1 MKRQRT
7 VTIPAQM
14 GLASWTTPTGGTG
27 QFRPN
32 GPVVLVPATEAAPM
46 NPNPY
51 DVYGGVKTLAARMF
65 VGLNVGGK
73 PTWDVDDV
81 VHAVRAE
88 RGKQKVPAD
97 ASFLLQRGIYTH
109 TPKRGR
115 KTVIEE
121 NSVQVVIVKM
131 PSEPERTWRPH
142 LIRLAERLAQRLKQA
157 SVILELQ
164 RGGLVTEVLGVRP
177 Y

>member
-7 VTIPAQM
+7 LTVPAQM
-14 GLASWTTPTGGTG
+14 GPARWTTPTGGAG

-32 GPVVLVPATEAAPM
+32 GPVVFVPATDGSAM
-46 NPNPY
+46 HPNPY
-51 DVYGGVKTLAARMF
+51 EVYGGSDTLAARLF

-73 PTWDVDDV
+73 PTWNIDDV

-121 NSVQVVIVKM
+121 TSVQVVIVRM
-131 PSEPERTWRPH
+131 PSESDRTWRPH
-142 LIRLAERLAQRLKQA
+142 MIQLAERLAQRLEQA

-164 RGGLVTEVLGVRP
+164 KGGLVTEVLGVTS